1 MKKLLLACVLL
12 AASPLALAQVTEPS
26 VTMGASVTNANGILS
41 TTITWSTN
49 PVANSC
55 TASGHASWTGQKAG
69 SGTLQLP
76 DITLSGTYTL
86 SLNCTWPG
94 DTTATVSWTPPT
106 QNTDGSALAK
116 CASQTV
122 TGSDCLLNFRVIKS
136 DTQAGANEVSQL
148 VDNRN
153 ATSYAWTGLPVG
165 THWFTVVARNARPV
179 ESDVALPRVSKTIT
193 GSQVKTAG
201 ITLTV
206 NPKPNA
212 PVITSVQ

>member
-12 AASPLALAQVTEPS
+12 ACAPAFAQVTEPT
-26 VTMGASVTNANGILS
+26 VTMGASVTNANGIL
-41 TTITWSTN
+41 TTTVTWSTN
-49 PVANSC
+49 PAANSC
-55 TASGHASWTGQKAG
+55 TASGHASWSGEKAASG
-69 SGTLQLP
+69 STELP
-76 DITLSGTYTL
+76 PITLSGTYTL

-106 QNTDGSALAK
+106 TNTDGSALSK
-116 CASQTV
+116 CTAQNATA
-122 TGSDCLLNFRVIKS
+122 SDCLLSFRVYKA
-136 DTQAGANEVSQL
+136 DTQAGANETSQTIN
-148 VDNRN
+148 DRN

-165 THWFTVVARNARPV
+165 THWFTVTASNARPV
-179 ESDVALPRVSKTIT
+179 ESDKALPRVSKTIT
-193 GSQVKTAG
+193 GSSVKTAG